1 MLKTEIAESVK
12 CEFCRRNLKQE
23 KLIIIIGDVEIKI
36 NKEVERCNCIQAKE
50 FWEIQDYKRKKELEL
65 QEKREKDRRIEKLY
79 DKSKMHSRLKGYS
92 FQNFKI
98 TKENEKAYCKAKE
111 YAQLIKNGERKSLI
125 ITGNIGT
132 GKTHLASS
140 IANFLIQSEINP
152 PILQAYQI

>member
-12 CEFCRRNLKQE
+12 CEFCGRNLKQE
-23 KLIIIIGDVEIKI
+23 KLIIIIGDVETKI

-50 FWEIQDYKRKKELEL
+50 FWKIQNYKRKKELEL

-98 TKENEKAYCKAKE
+98 TKENNCYEKFNKQKKT
-111 YAQLIKNGERKSLI
+111 LIKL
-125 ITGNIGT
+125 
-132 GKTHLASS
+132 
-140 IANFLIQSEINP
+140 
-152 PILQAYQI
+152 